1 MSDRS
6 PRRFLWRLGRRIAAV
21 VGDCRYTQRRAFV
34 LRASVDRYLL
44 HPDSPPDTYP
54 EFLFRT
60 SGPLLHEPA
69 AAARSRGHTVR

>member
-1 MSDRS
+1 MGTG
-6 PRRFLWRLGRRIAAV
+6 RRGLLWRLRRRIAAILAE
-21 VGDCRYTQRRAFV
+21 CRDTQRRFTV
-34 LRASVDRYLL
+34 LRASVDRHLA

-69 AAARSRGHTVR
+69 AAARSRGDVVR